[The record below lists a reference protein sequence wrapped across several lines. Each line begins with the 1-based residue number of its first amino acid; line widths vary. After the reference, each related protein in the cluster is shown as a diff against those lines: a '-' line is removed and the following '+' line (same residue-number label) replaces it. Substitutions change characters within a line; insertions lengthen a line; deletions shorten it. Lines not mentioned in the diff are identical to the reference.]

1 MKKIMCICL
10 VAIMLLT
17 GLKDNNSFTG
27 MEKSIKDT
35 TQKNIKTAEETS
47 DSNIEA
53 ALQLYNGEKYFDNDK
68 IEERLKEEKE
78 LKNHIGLF
86 QN

>member
-27 MEKSIKDT
+27 KEKSIKDT
-35 TQKNIKTAEETS
+35 TQKT
-47 DSNIEA
+47 
-53 ALQLYNGEKYFDNDK
+53 
-68 IEERLKEEKE
+68 
-78 LKNHIGLF
+78 
-86 QN
+86 